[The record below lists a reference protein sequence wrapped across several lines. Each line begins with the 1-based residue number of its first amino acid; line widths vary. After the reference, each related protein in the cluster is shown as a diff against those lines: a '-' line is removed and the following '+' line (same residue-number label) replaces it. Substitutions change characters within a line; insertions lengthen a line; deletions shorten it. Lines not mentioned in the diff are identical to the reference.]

1 MWSRYF
7 VVFPCFLC
15 LCIGLAKAQTT
26 LPPTWATHRAHV
38 QHLRKQR
45 QKKSL
50 FSAQAAPMGM
60 RGSWEDLLELLQN
73 FGRFLF

>member
-45 QKKSL
+45 QKTEP
-50 FSAQAAPMGM
+50 F
-60 RGSWEDLLELLQN
+60 
-73 FGRFLF
+73 

>member
-1 MWSRYF
+1 MWYRYF

-15 LCIGLAKAQTT
+15 LSIGLTKAQTT

-45 QKKSL
+45 QKTEP
-50 FSAQAAPMGM
+50 F
-60 RGSWEDLLELLQN
+60 
-73 FGRFLF
+73 